1 MPQYKRRIVE
11 PNTASKRPETAKE
24 GALVH
29 IPGRDVSREANPAS
43 HDLGELAEEIVP
55 KLQRASG
62 VSWYE
67 EEGNDVD
74 QAVAALC
81 RIRRA
86 GASARSSAGGG
97 DAAVRE
103 MLTLVD
109 PATVTWIASRM
120 VSYMDEQGFPD
131 TVPERDE
138 PAP

>member
-1 MPQYKRRIVE
+1 M
-11 PNTASKRPETAKE
+11 
-24 GALVH
+24 H

-43 HDLGELAEEIVP
+43 HDLGELAERIVP
-55 KLQRASG
+55 LLQRASG

-103 MLTLVD
+103 MLTIVD

-120 VSYMDEQGFPD
+120 VSYMDEHGFPD
-131 TVPERDE
+131 TVPARSE

>member
-1 MPQYKRRIVE
+1 
-11 PNTASKRPETAKE
+11 
-24 GALVH
+24 VH

-43 HDLGELAEEIVP
+43 HDLSEIAEGIVP
-55 KLQRASG
+55 LLQRASG
-62 VSWYE
+62 VSWYG

-86 GASARSSAGGG
+86 GASARASAGGG

-103 MLTLVD
+103 MLGLVD

-120 VSYMDEQGFPD
+120 VSYMDEQGFPE
-131 TVPERDE
+131 TVPEPSE
-138 PAP
+138 PVP

>member
-1 MPQYKRRIVE
+1 M
-11 PNTASKRPETAKE
+11 
-24 GALVH
+24 H
-29 IPGRDVSREANPAS
+29 IPSRDVSREANPAA
-43 HDLGELAEEIVP
+43 HDLAALAEGIVP
-55 KLQRASG
+55 LLQRASG

-67 EEGNDVD
+67 EEGNDAD

-86 GASARSSAGGG
+86 GASARSSSGGG

-103 MLTLVD
+103 MLGLVD

-131 TVPERDE
+131 TVPDHAERTS
-138 PAP
+138 